1 MSMNVMLVAGDTAL
15 AEMLRAQGMRVTS
28 VGSPVLAELTRSGA
42 RAPELLVVDH
52 RGGGPLPEALSA
64 IRRQHPLTGILV
76 VLATLDGARVLE
88 AMRAGVS
95 ECLAHPVPE
104 AELHA
109 AIGRIQAARPAAKR
123 GEVYAFIGAKG
134 GVGTTTVAVN
144 FAATLAKTVPGGT
157 MLADLHMTYGDA
169 AVLLGVEPRFSIADA
184 VDNMHRMDA
193 AVLKGL
199 VTDSPSGVQLLASS
213 ERPVTVVPDV
223 AQMRALIE
231 LAATQ
236 YAHLVL
242 DVPRTSPAVLGAL
255 EAAGTIVMVINQELP
270 TVRSAARLSS
280 ALQQRYGGDRVQ
292 LIVNRFDERA
302 EIAQRDVE
310 RVTGLAV
317 KHLLPNQYAAAA
329 ASQTAGRPLVLEGG
343 SKLGTSLKTFTRAMV
358 GLPEPEG
365 RERSGL
371 FGRIGRPVTAK
382 G

>member
-1 MSMNVMLVAGDTAL
+1 MNVMLVASDAAL
-15 AEMLRAQGMRVTS
+15 AEMLKAQGMRVTT
-28 VGSPVLAELTRSGA
+28 VGSPALAELVRAGS

-52 RGGGPLPEALSA
+52 RGDGPLPESLGA
-64 IRRQHPLTGILV
+64 IRRQHPLTGMLV
-76 VLATLDGARVLE
+76 VLSTLDGARVLE

-95 ECLAHPVPE
+95 ECLAHPVLEPE
-104 AELHA
+104 LQA

-134 GVGTTTVAVN
+134 GVGATTVAVN
-144 FAATLAKTVPGGT
+144 VAAALAKAVPGGT

-184 VDNMHRMDA
+184 FDNMHRMDA

-199 VTDSPSGVQLLASS
+199 VTDSASGVQLLASS
-213 ERPVTVVPDV
+213 ERPAAATPDV
-223 AQMRALIE
+223 AQLRSLIN

-236 YAHLVL
+236 YTNLVL
-242 DVPRTSPAVLGAL
+242 DVPRASPAVLDAL
-255 EAAGTIVMVINQELP
+255 EAAGTIVLVINQELS

-280 ALQQRYGGDRVQ
+280 ALQQRYGRDRVQ
-292 LIVNRFDERA
+292 LVVNRFDDRA

-310 RVTGLAV
+310 RVTGLAA
-317 KHLLPNQYAAAA
+317 KHMLPNQYAGASG
-329 ASQTAGRPLVLEGG
+329 SQTAGRPLVLESG
-343 SKLGTSLKTFTRAMV
+343 SKLGASLKTLTRALA
-358 GLPEPEG
+358 GLSEPES
-365 RERSGL
+365 RERPGL

>member
-1 MSMNVMLVAGDTAL
+1 MNVLLVASDAAL
-15 AEMLRAQGMRVTS
+15 AELLRARGMRVTS
-28 VGSPVLAELTRSGA
+28 VGTPALVELTRSGS

-52 RGGGPLPEALSA
+52 RGGGPLPDTLSA

-76 VLATLDGARVLE
+76 VLSTLDGTRILE

-95 ECLAHPVPE
+95 ECLAHPVLEPE
-104 AELHA
+104 LQA
-109 AIGRIQAARPAAKR
+109 AIGRIQATRPAAKK

-134 GVGTTTVAVN
+134 GVGATTVAVN
-144 FAATLAKTVPGGT
+144 VATTLAKAAPGGT
-157 MLADLHMTYGDA
+157 MLADLHLTYGDA
-169 AVLLGVEPRFSIADA
+169 AVFLGIEPRFSIADA
-184 VDNMHRMDA
+184 FDHMHRMDA

-213 ERPVTVVPDV
+213 ERPVVGTPDA

-236 YAHLVL
+236 YTHLVL
-242 DVPRTSPAVLGAL
+242 DVPRTSPAILDAL
-255 EAAGTIVMVINQELP
+255 EAVGTIVLVINQELS

-280 ALQQRYGGDRVQ
+280 ALQQRYGRDRVQ

-310 RVTGLAV
+310 RVTGLSAR
-317 KHLLPNQYAAAA
+317 HMLPNQYTAASG
-329 ASQTAGRPLVLEGG
+329 SQTAGRPLVLESG
-343 SKLGTSLKTFTRAMV
+343 SKLGASLKTFARALA

-365 RERSGL
+365 RERPGL
-371 FGRIGRPVTAK
+371 FGRIGRPATAK

>member
-1 MSMNVMLVAGDTAL
+1 MNVMLVASDAAL
-15 AEMLRAQGMRVTS
+15 GELLRAQGMRVTS
-28 VGSPVLAELTRSGA
+28 VGTPALAELTRSGS

-52 RGGGPLPEALSA
+52 RGGGPLPESLAA

-76 VLATLDGARVLE
+76 VLSTLDGARILE

-95 ECLAHPVPE
+95 ECLAHPVLEP
-104 AELHA
+104 ELHA
-109 AIGRIQAARPAAKR
+109 AIGRIQAARPAAKK

-134 GVGTTTVAVN
+134 GVGATTVAVN
-144 FAATLAKTVPGGT
+144 VAATLAKAAPGGT

-169 AVLLGVEPRFSIADA
+169 AVFLGIEPRFSIADA
-184 VDNMHRMDA
+184 FDNMHRMDA

-213 ERPVTVVPDV
+213 ERPATHAPDV

-242 DVPRTSPAVLGAL
+242 DVPRTSPAALDAL
-255 EAAGTIVMVINQELP
+255 ECAGTIVLVINQELS
-270 TVRSAARLSS
+270 TVRSAARLSTV
-280 ALQQRYGGDRVQ
+280 LQQRYGRERVQ
-292 LIVNRFDERA
+292 VLVNRFDERA

-317 KHLLPNQYAAAA
+317 KHMLPNQYAAAST
-329 ASQTAGRPLVLEGG
+329 SQTAGKPLVLEPGT
-343 SKLGTSLKTFTRAMV
+343 KLGSSLKTFTRAMA
-358 GLPEPEG
+358 GLPEPEV

-371 FGRIGRPVTAK
+371 FGRIGRPATAK